1 MLSLL
6 PDWVYHLITIAGIL
20 ALIAAWVLKFIPFVS
35 TYRLPIQVGGVIALL
50 FGIWMEG
57 GIVNEAKWQA
67 RVKELEEKVA
77 VAEAQSK
84 EDMKEVKE
92 DLKMIF
98 KSINNIQIN
107 FARMEARSEGKD
119 EVINELKN
127 AVTTILKEK
136 K

>member
-1 MLSLL
+1 MELSQFIPL
-6 PDWVYHLITIAGIL
+6 LITFVITLIGSYITIKVTIAEIKKDL
-20 ALIAAWVLKFIPFVS
+20 VFLTDKLETEV
-35 TYRLPIQVGGVIALL
+35 T
-50 FGIWMEG
+50 
-57 GIVNEAKWQA
+57 AKVQH
-67 RVKELEEKVA
+67 
-77 VAEAQSK
+77 EAQSK

-127 AVTTILKEK
+127 AVTIILKEK

>member
-1 MLSLL
+1 MEFNQ
-6 PDWVYHLITIAGIL
+6 
-20 ALIAAWVLKFIPFVS
+20 FIPLFITFIIS
-35 TYRLPIQVGGVIALL
+35 LTGSYLTIKISIAEIKKDLVFL
-50 FGIWMEG
+50 KDRMEKE
-57 GIVNEAKWQA
+57 VTTKVQNEAQA
-67 RVKELEEKVA
+67 
-77 VAEAQSK
+77 K

-127 AVTTILKEK
+127 AVTIILKEK

>member
-1 MLSLL
+1 MK
-6 PDWVYHLITIAGIL
+6 ITIAEL
-20 ALIAAWVLKFIPFVS
+20 KKDLIYLKEKLETEITSKVQHES
-35 TYRLPIQVGGVIALL
+35 
-50 FGIWMEG
+50 
-57 GIVNEAKWQA
+57 QA
-67 RVKELEEKVA
+67 
-77 VAEAQSK
+77 K

-98 KSINNIQIN
+98 KSINEIQIN

-127 AVTTILKEK
+127 AVTIILKDK

>member
-1 MLSLL
+1 MELSQIIPL
-6 PDWVYHLITIAGIL
+6 LITFIVTLTGSYITIKVTIAEIKKDL
-20 ALIAAWVLKFIPFVS
+20 VFLTERI
-35 TYRLPIQVGGVIALL
+35 
-50 FGIWMEG
+50 E
-57 GIVNEAKWQA
+57 NEVAT
-67 RVKELEEKVA
+67 KVQH
-77 VAEAQSK
+77 EAQAK

-127 AVTTILKEK
+127 AVTIILKEK

>member
-1 MLSLL
+1 MVLSQ
-6 PDWVYHLITIAGIL
+6 
-20 ALIAAWVLKFIPFVS
+20 FIPFII
-35 TYRLPIQVGGVIALL
+35 TFVITL
-50 FGIWMEG
+50 FGSYITIRVTIAELKKDL
-57 GIVNEAKWQA
+57 IYLKDKLETEITSKVQHESQA
-67 RVKELEEKVA
+67 
-77 VAEAQSK
+77 K

-98 KSINNIQIN
+98 KSINEIQIN

-127 AVTTILKEK
+127 AVTTILKDK